1 MLKKLNLRKL
11 IIVFLVSLLWVT
23 GVQLF
28 DHLLS
33 DVPLRFDLVTLLL
46 LPGIVFVAL
55 LAYIVTRHLLASLAE
70 RSPFWTDYRLR
81 WVDNTFIFLLALG
94 YIDLTGVVLREET
107 YGAVDL
113 IATLVGA
120 VIGGAI
126 LAWVDRKAKEETEE
140 RPSTL
145 FAPRDPSGS

>member
-46 LPGIVFVAL
+46 LSGIVFVAL

-81 WVDNTFIFLLALG
+81 
-94 YIDLTGVVLREET
+94 
-107 YGAVDL
+107 
-113 IATLVGA
+113 
-120 VIGGAI
+120 
-126 LAWVDRKAKEETEE
+126 
-140 RPSTL
+140 
-145 FAPRDPSGS
+145 